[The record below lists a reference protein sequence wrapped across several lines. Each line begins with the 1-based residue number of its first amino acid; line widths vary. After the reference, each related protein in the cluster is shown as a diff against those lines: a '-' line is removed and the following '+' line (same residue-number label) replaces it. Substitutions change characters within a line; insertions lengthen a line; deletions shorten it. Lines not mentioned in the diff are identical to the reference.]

1 MYCLTYH
8 LTTCCL
14 VCVVSAETCLTQDLG
29 GMEVDGLKPVAAV
42 EPGTP
47 LLRAVFLR
55 RLRLTRLLL
64 DGGAY
69 VNESDGLGHTPLMVA
84 CTTRHEDSQSASR
97 VKLVHFLLEKGADP
111 NIQDKEG
118 LSALMHAC
126 RERMEAEVVALLLAS
141 GADVGLE
148 DQSGTSALVYAVMA
162 GDWAI
167 LRLLLDTCKAK
178 GKEVIIIT
186 TDQGPGGRLQAKQCM
201 RVPPDG
207 PPDQTT
213 AAAAAAPA
221 PASPSE
227 IQLITSPQPTSSLRP
242 PKSVFCFKES
252 QSCGF
257 SSHPCS
263 PSRLQRLCQAEEQG
277 QQQQQQHLLRLNSE
291 PWLKIPQSLLKH
303 HAASSASERSRDL
316 SPAEDILLQI
326 PKQDLNKT
334 VRNAGLEGGPGG
346 KKITLPGL
354 QSPHSASHPNLC
366 CVTLGVDPCRSTAA
380 APLHSMT
387 LSSFHNII
395 QRRKLGLDIYSSDPQ
410 LARDAQNVPHDLQQ
424 RQREGAA
431 VSVGGESRR
440 LAPLRCSSTLSSAE
454 SPPNSGSNR
463 KILSGF
469 ERRGSGAFLLE
480 QGSQSRPRSLPPLA
494 LSSSNASVL
503 NVYNSIG
510 DKELGSKTFLP
521 SAPPGHPKELG
532 RRMLLR
538 RHSIQPQQFK
548 STA

>member
-1 MYCLTYH
+1 MD
-8 LTTCCL
+8 
-14 VCVVSAETCLTQDLG
+14 A
-29 GMEVDGLKPVAAV
+29 DGSNPVAAV
-42 EPGTP
+42 EPGNP

-69 VNESDGLGHTPLMVA
+69 VNESDGQGQTPLMVA

-118 LSALMHAC
+118 RSALMHAC
-126 RERMEAEVVALLLAS
+126 RERTEAEVVSLLLAS

-162 GDWAI
+162 GDWAV

-186 TDQGPGGRLQAKQCM
+186 TDQAPGGRLHAKQCL
-201 RVPPDG
+201 RVPPGG
-207 PPDQTT
+207 PPDQTATT
-213 AAAAAAPA
+213 AAAA

-227 IQLITSPQPTSSLRP
+227 IQLITSPQPNSSLRP
-242 PKSVFCFKES
+242 PKSVFCFKEG
-252 QSCGF
+252 QSCGV

-263 PSRLQRLCQAEEQG
+263 PSRLQRLGQAEEQN

-303 HAASSASERSRDL
+303 HAASSSSERARDL
-316 SPAEDILLQI
+316 SPAEDVLLQI
-326 PKQDLNKT
+326 PRQDRDKT
-334 VRNAGLEGGPGG
+334 ARDAGLEGDPGG
-346 KKITLPGL
+346 KKMTLPGL

-366 CVTLGVDPCRSTAA
+366 CVTLGVDPCRSPA
-380 APLHSMT
+380 APLHSMA
-387 LSSFHNII
+387 SSSLHSII
-395 QRRKLGLDIYSSDPQ
+395 QRRKLGSDIYSSDPQ
-410 LARDAQNVPHDLQQ
+410 LARDAQNVPRDSQQ
-424 RQREGAA
+424 RQRDMAAGPVGAEG
-431 VSVGGESRR
+431 RR
-440 LAPLRCSSTLSSAE
+440 LAPLRCCSTLGSAE
-454 SPPNSGSNR
+454 SPPNSGSGR
-463 KILSGF
+463 RILSGF

-480 QGSQSRPRSLPPLA
+480 HGSQSRPRSLPPLT
-494 LSSSNASVL
+494 LGSSHGSVL
-503 NVYNSIG
+503 NVYNSGSVG
-510 DKELGSKTFLP
+510 DRELGPKTFLP

>member
-1 MYCLTYH
+1 
-8 LTTCCL
+8 
-14 VCVVSAETCLTQDLG
+14 
-29 GMEVDGLKPVAAV
+29 MEVDGSKPVAAM

-69 VNESDGLGHTPLMVA
+69 VNESDSLGQTPLMVA
-84 CTTRHEDSQSASR
+84 CTTQHEDSQSASR

-118 LSALMHAC
+118 CSALMHAC
-126 RERMEAEVVALLLAS
+126 RERTEAGVVSLLLAS

-148 DQSGTSALVYAVMA
+148 DRSGTSALVYAVMA
-162 GDWAI
+162 GDWAV
-167 LRLLLDTCKAK
+167 LRLLLDSCKAK

-186 TDQGPGGRLQAKQCM
+186 TDQGPGGKLQAKQCM
-201 RVPPDG
+201 RVPPGG
-207 PPDQTT
+207 PPKQTT
-213 AAAAAAPA
+213 PAAATA

-227 IQLITSPQPTSSLRP
+227 IQLITSPQPTSSLHP

-277 QQQQQQHLLRLNSE
+277 QQQQQQQHLLRLNSE

-303 HAASSASERSRDL
+303 HVASSFSERTRDL
-316 SPAEDILLQI
+316 SPAEDVLLQI
-326 PKQDLNKT
+326 PKQDQDKT
-334 VRNAGLEGGPGG
+334 VRDAGLEGDPGG
-346 KKITLPGL
+346 KKIILPGL
-354 QSPHSASHPNLC
+354 QSPHSTSHPNLC
-366 CVTLGVDPCRSTAA
+366 CVTLGVDPCKSAA
-380 APLHSMT
+380 APLQSMAS
-387 LSSFHNII
+387 SSFHSII
-395 QRRKLGLDIYSSDPQ
+395 QRRKLGSDIYSSDPQ
-410 LARDAQNVPHDLQQ
+410 LARDAHIAPRDSQQ

-431 VSVGGESRR
+431 GLVGGEARR
-440 LAPLRCSSTLSSAE
+440 LAPLRCSSTLGSAE
-454 SPPNSGSNR
+454 SPPNSSSNR
-463 KILSGF
+463 RILSGF

-480 QGSQSRPRSLPPLA
+480 QSSQSRPRSLPPLT
-494 LSSSNASVL
+494 LSSSNTSIL
-503 NVYNSIG
+503 NVYNSGSIG
-510 DKELGSKTFLP
+510 DRDVGTKTFLP
-521 SAPPGHPKELG
+521 SAPPGNPKELG